1 MKRIE
6 KIIKQVESGE
16 LSGENLITELTV
28 LKALID
34 NVENHLKSLKKTA
47 MLDSIQEEEDTGSYA
62 RSIAYGTALELLTI
76 NMEEGE
82 E

>member
-16 LSGENLITELTV
+16 LSGENLITELKV

-34 NVENHLKSLKKTA
+34 NVESHLKSLKKYA
-47 MLDSIQEEEDTGSYA
+47 MLDSMNEEDTGSYA
-62 RSIAYGTALELLTI
+62 RSIAYVNELELFKI

-82 E
+82 

>member
-6 KIIKQVESGE
+6 KIINQVESGE
-16 LSGENLITELTV
+16 LSGENLITELKV

-34 NVENHLKSLKKTA
+34 NVENHLESLKKRA
-47 MLDSIQEEEDTGSYA
+47 MLDCLNEEDTGSYA

-82 E
+82 

>member
-6 KIIKQVESGE
+6 KIINQVESGE
-16 LSGENLITELTV
+16 LSGENLITELKV

-34 NVENHLKSLKKTA
+34 NVETHLKSLKKRA
-47 MLDSIQEEEDTGSYA
+47 MLDSMNEEDTGSYA
-62 RSIAYGTALELLTI
+62 RSIAYGTALYLLEI

>member
-6 KIIKQVESGE
+6 KIIKQVESEE
-16 LSGENLITELTV
+16 LSGENLITELKV

-34 NVENHLKSLKKTA
+34 NVENHLKSLKKND
-47 MLDSIQEEEDTGSYA
+47 MLDSMNEEDTGSYA

>member
-16 LSGENLITELTV
+16 LSGENLITELKV

-34 NVENHLKSLKKTA
+34 NVENHLKSLKKNA
-47 MLDSIQEEEDTGSYA
+47 MLDSMKEGDTGSYA
-62 RSIAYGTALELLTI
+62 RSIAYGTALELFTI
-76 NMEEGE
+76 NMEEGKE
-82 E
+82 

>member
-16 LSGENLITELTV
+16 LSGEELITELNV
-28 LKALID
+28 LKSLIE
-34 NVENHLKSLKKTA
+34 NVENHLNALKESAKENWKKESDEGSL
-47 MLDSIQEEEDTGSYA
+47 SCSV
-62 RSIAYGTALELLTI
+62 AYETSLELFTT

-82 E
+82 II

>member
-16 LSGENLITELTV
+16 LSGENLITELEV
-28 LKALID
+28 LKALIE
-34 NVENHLKSLKKTA
+34 NVENHLGALKESAKETWKKESDETA
-47 MLDSIQEEEDTGSYA
+47 LG
-62 RSIAYGTALELLTI
+62 RSTAYETSLELLTI

>member
-16 LSGENLITELTV
+16 LSGENLITELKV

-34 NVENHLKSLKKTA
+34 NVESHLKSLKKYA
-47 MLDSIQEEEDTGSYA
+47 MLDSMNEEDTGSYSPS
-62 RSIAYGTALELLTI
+62 SIFIVNNSNAVP
-76 NMEEGE
+76 
-82 E
+82 

>member
-6 KIIKQVESGE
+6 KIINQVESGE
-16 LSGENLITELTV
+16 LSGENLITELKV

-34 NVENHLKSLKKTA
+34 NVESHLKSLKKYA
-47 MLDSIQEEEDTGSYA
+47 MLDSMNEEDTGSYA
-62 RSIAYGTALELLTI
+62 RSIAYGTALCLLEI

-82 E
+82 